1 VIDDEAMPF
10 IELTI
15 DKQRIPG
22 AQTDPVLVGTRH
34 VLRIERRPTI
44 DKDGGASVTLVDGKV
59 LNVAESYARVRDMLT
74 RGGPR
79 PRRA

>member
-1 VIDDEAMPF
+1 VIDDEGMPF

-15 DKQRIPG
+15 DKHRIPG
-22 AQTDPVLVGTRH
+22 PQTDAVLVGTRH
-34 VLRIERRPTI
+34 ILKIERRPTI
-44 DKDGGASVTLVDGKV
+44 DKDSGVSVTLVDGKV

-79 PRRA
+79 PRHT